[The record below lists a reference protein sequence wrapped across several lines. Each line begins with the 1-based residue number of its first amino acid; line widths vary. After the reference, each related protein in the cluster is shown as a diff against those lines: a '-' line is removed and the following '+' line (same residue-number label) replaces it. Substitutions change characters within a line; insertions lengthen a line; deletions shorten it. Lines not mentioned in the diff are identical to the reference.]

1 MKRATLVGSAMCVA
15 LAILPLSAQ
24 GNPEARV
31 DSASFGLG
39 YGTQGILF
47 TTMRTGPQLGY
58 FLGLS
63 ALPSTSSPGGMEP
76 GSGSP
81 RWIQHEDGR
90 SGAHLGVAYRLD
102 TRWVVG
108 LGLGYA
114 STQYR
119 YSYNPGAA
127 FFPASTAVPEPG
139 PLADNRF
146 GAVAMV
152 DLRLGPR
159 WGVEVVGGVTGLG
172 ASVTFRF

>member
-1 MKRATLVGSAMCVA
+1 MKRITAVGPAMCVA

-24 GNPEARV
+24 SAPESRV

-39 YGTQGILF
+39 YGSQGILF
-47 TTMRTGPQLGY
+47 TMMRTGPRVGY

-63 ALPSTSSPGGMEP
+63 ALPSTSGSGGMEP
-76 GSGSP
+76 GTGTP

-114 STQYR
+114 STMYR
-119 YSYNPGAA
+119 YSYNPGAG
-127 FFPASTAVPEPG
+127 FFPATAPPEPG

-152 DLRLGPR
+152 DLRLGPT